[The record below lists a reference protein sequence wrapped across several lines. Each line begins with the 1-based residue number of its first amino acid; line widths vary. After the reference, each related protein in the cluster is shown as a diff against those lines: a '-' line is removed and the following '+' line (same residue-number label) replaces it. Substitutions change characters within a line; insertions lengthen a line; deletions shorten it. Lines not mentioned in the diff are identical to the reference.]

1 MSRTLRTSRSV
12 IALST
17 AALVV
22 GTAFTGASAAGAAAP
37 PAAASGTTSSVTS
50 TAGTTAG
57 LTADDLPDAQVRA
70 MERDLGLTRAE
81 IPARLAL
88 DAQSAIVEAHLA
100 AALGEDY
107 AGTWLPR
114 GADAPRVAV
123 TSAAAARVAERAG
136 ADAVVVEHSLDS
148 LTVWKEALDKEGAP
162 ASVHSWYADPTTNEV
177 VVEAD
182 DVAAAK
188 AMVAQAGIPAD
199 VVRVEKS
206 TVAPVPARDI
216 RGGDEFHRPT
226 GDGWVTLC
234 SIGFAVSGGFVTA
247 GHCGQTGNAVTAPD
261 GTALGTYRGS
271 TFPGHDW
278 AWVGTT
284 STWTPTPAVN
294 NYAGG
299 TVAVAGSSEQ
309 GIGASVCRS
318 GRTTGWRCGVIQ
330 EKNVTINYGDGDIPG
345 MATGS
350 ACAEGGD
357 SGGSVISGNQAQG
370 VTSGRIGDCSTNGRF
385 IYQPLNPILSNYGL
399 QLTTT
404 SGGSGGRP
412 LVGLAGKCIDVPNS
426 EFTDG
431 KRLQLWTC
439 NGTAAQRW
447 TFHSDGTLRAGGLCM
462 DVAWGNTADGT
473 AVQLANCSGNP
484 AQQFTLSG
492 AGDLVSILANKCV
505 DVPNSNSANGT
516 QLQIWTCNGTAAQKW
531 RVG

>member
-1 MSRTLRTSRSV
+1 M
-12 IALST
+12 IALS
-17 AALVV
+17 AAVLMA
-22 GTAFTGASAAGAAAP
+22 GTALTGASAAGAA
-37 PAAASGTTSSVTS
+37 PATQDAQSTQSVLS
-50 TAGTTAG
+50 AQD
-57 LTADDLPDAQVRA
+57 ADRPDALPDGQVRA
-70 MERDLGLTRAE
+70 MERDLGLTKAE
-81 IPARLAL
+81 IPARLAR
-88 DAQSAIVEAHLA
+88 DADAAIVEQHLT
-100 AALGEDY
+100 AALGDRY
-107 AGTWLPR
+107 AGTWLPD
-114 GADAPRVAV
+114 GAEAPRVGV
-123 TSAAAARVAERAG
+123 TSAAAAKVAERAG
-136 ADAVVVEHSLDS
+136 ADAVVVEHSLDD
-148 LTVWKEALDKEGAP
+148 LTAWKESLDKVGAP
-162 ASVHSWYADPTTNEV
+162 DSVHAWYADPVTNEV
-177 VVEAD
+177 VVEAAD
-182 DVAAAK
+182 TAAAK
-188 AMVAQAGIPAD
+188 AMIAESGVPAD

-206 TVAPVPARDI
+206 TEAPQTARDI
-216 RGGDEFHRPT
+216 RGGDEFHKPL
-226 GDGWVTLC
+226 GNGYVTLC

-247 GHCGQTGNAVTAPD
+247 GHCGSTGDPVNAPD
-261 GTALGTYRGS
+261 GAALGTYRGS

-278 AWVGTT
+278 AWVGTN
-284 STWTPTPAVN
+284 SNWTPTPAVN

-299 TVAVAGSSEQ
+299 TTAVAGSSEQ
-309 GIGASVCRS
+309 GIGAAVCRS

-357 SGGSVISGNQAQG
+357 SGGSVLSGNQAQG
-370 VTSGRIGDCSTNGRF
+370 VTSGRIGDCSSNGRF
-385 IYQPLNPILSNYGL
+385 IYQPVNPILSAYGL

-404 SGGSGGRP
+404 GGGSGGRP

-426 EFTDG
+426 DFSDG

-439 NGTAAQRW
+439 NGTSAQN
-447 TFHSDGTLRAGGLCM
+447 FAFQSDGTLRAGGKCV

>member
-1 MSRTLRTSRSV
+1 MSRTLRTSRSL
-12 IALST
+12 IALSA

-22 GTAFTGASAAGAAAP
+22 GTAFTGASAAGAASP
-37 PAAASGTTSSVTS
+37 SAATTGIAGSTSSTSGAAGVT
-50 TAGTTAG
+50 AA
-57 LTADDLPDAQVRA
+57 DLPDGQVRA

-81 IPARLAL
+81 IPERLAL
-88 DAQSAIVEAHLA
+88 DAEAAIVEAHLA
-100 AALGEDY
+100 ATLGEDY

-123 TSAAAARVAERAG
+123 TSRAAAAVAERAG
-136 ADAVVVEHSLDS
+136 ADAVVVEHGLDTLTSWKESLDD
-148 LTVWKEALDKEGAP
+148 VGAP
-162 ASVHSWYADPTTNEV
+162 ASVHAWYADPTTNEV
-177 VVEAD
+177 VVEAAD
-182 DVAAAK
+182 LAAAK
-188 AMVAQAGIPAD
+188 AMVARAGVPAD

-206 TVAPVPARDI
+206 AVAPQTARDI
-216 RGGDEFHRPT
+216 RGGDEFHKPL
-226 GDGWVTLC
+226 GNGYVTLC

-247 GHCGQTGNAVTAPD
+247 GHCGSTGDPVNAPD

-271 TFPGHDW
+271 TFPGRDW

-284 STWTPTPAVN
+284 SAWTPTPAVN

-299 TVAVAGSSEQ
+299 TVAVAGSAEQ

-330 EKNVTINYGDGDIPG
+330 EKNVTINYGNGDIPG

-412 LVGLAGKCIDVPNS
+412 LVGLANKCIDVPNS

-473 AVQLANCSGNP
+473 AVQLANCSGNA
-484 AQQFTLSG
+484 AQRFTLSG

-505 DVPNSNSANGT
+505 DVPNSNSADGT
-516 QLQIWTCNGTAAQKW
+516 PLQIWTCNGTAAQKW